1 MRALNWIKYLTIIKL
16 KNFIKLYF
24 YFKRNKNLDLVLPAP
39 SFISFE
45 PTNFCN
51 LKCPACPSGTGK
63 LTRPKGYADLNLFRK
78 IIDEN
83 KKYLIN
89 LILHFQGEPLLHKE
103 IGEMIKYAK
112 KNKIRTEFSTNAQVL
127 SQNIKT
133 IIDAKPDK
141 IIISLDGLTQD
152 TYNKYRVNG
161 DVKKVFK
168 SLKALSNIHKK
179 LRPHIELQFLVFN
192 HNENEIKELKQLKKK
207 YKIDRIVLKTAQ
219 IYGKEQIGL
228 LPSNPKY
235 SRYTIDASG
244 IPILK
249 NKISNQCKRIVFGS
263 VITWDGKLVPCC
275 FDKDAKHIMGD
286 LTVSTLNEIRN
297 EKAYKSFVKNVF
309 SHRKKIEMCKNC
321 TEA

>member
-1 MRALNWIKYLTIIKL
+1 MRALNWIKYLTFTKL
-16 KNFIKLYF
+16 KNLIKLYF
-24 YFKRNKNLDLVLPAP
+24 YFKRNKNLDLVLPHP

-63 LTRPKGYADLNLFRK
+63 LTRPKGYADLNLFKK

-103 IGEMIKYAK
+103 LGEMIKYAN
-112 KNKIRTEFSTNAQVL
+112 KNNIRTEFSTNAQVL

-152 TYNKYRVNG
+152 TYNKYRING
-161 DVKKVFK
+161 DINKGFK
-168 SLKALSNIHKK
+168 SLEVLSSIPKK
-179 LRPHIELQFLVFN
+179 LRPLIELQFLVFK
-192 HNENEIKELKQLKKK
+192 HNEKEIKELKQLKKK

-219 IYGKEQIGL
+219 IYGKEQLDL
-228 LPSNPKY
+228 LPSNPRY
-235 SRYTIDASG
+235 SRYKNGSDGT
-244 IPILK
+244 PILK
-249 NKISNQCKRIVFGS
+249 NTIRNRCNRIVFGS

-297 EKAYKSFVKNVF
+297 EKAYKRFVKNVF
-309 SHRKKIEMCKNC
+309 SQRNKIEMCKNC